1 MGLATRNF
9 SAERLATAGYILGV
23 TEMKAPYLITKKEWE
38 TLKES
43 LRPCNAQSNFTKNSS
58 SEMTSKLEK
67 VQFLNYGVGDN
78 FRALLAKVKNY
89 EVTLHSEEEREELIA
104 GLATVTTHEMV
115 VKKALQE
122 GKLVPPEVLADYPDL
137 QGI

>member
-1 MGLATRNF
+1 
-9 SAERLATAGYILGV
+9 
-23 TEMKAPYLITKKEWE
+23 MKAPYLITKKEWE

-58 SEMTSKLEK
+58 SEKTSKLEK